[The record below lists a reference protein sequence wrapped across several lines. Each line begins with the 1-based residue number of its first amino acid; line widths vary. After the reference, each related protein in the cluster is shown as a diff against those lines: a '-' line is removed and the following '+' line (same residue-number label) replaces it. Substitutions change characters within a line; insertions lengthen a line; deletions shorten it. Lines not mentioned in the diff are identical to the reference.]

1 MVGAYA
7 QWLDINS
14 GRKEALKAKT
24 LAGKF
29 KDSLDELSV
38 TSSSTTNNISE
49 LNDIQVTPG

>member
-14 GRKEALKAKT
+14 GRNEALKAKT